1 MKEKEK
7 QELEKQRFIILGLQN
22 IRQLNYKSIIKK
34 HLNITSGSIDNMKSI
49 LPGLDEKRILIE
61 NIFKK
66 NIKEAEIAGWVDN
79 IRELGKIR
87 FFILR
92 DVSGIVQVTAPK
104 GKVKDEVF
112 ELIKNLSRESA
123 VYVKGE
129 VKEAKQAIGG
139 KEIIPSKIILIN
151 TSEDIPIDISD
162 FSKTELPKRLDW
174 RFLDTRSKSV
184 SAIFKIRSGIYK
196 NIVDFYY
203 NEGFT
208 IINTPKITTIGL
220 ESGAESFVVNYFD
233 KKAVLAQS
241 PQFYKQMFTMGGFER
256 VMEIGAVYRA
266 EKSHTTRHLTEFTGV
281 DFEMGFIKD
290 ENDVMDMIEKM
301 FIYVIEKVKEEKKS
315 ELALLGI
322 ELKSPKKIP
331 RIPMSELKEI
341 LAKKGKKL
349 SEDDDLDAE
358 AERMIGEYI
367 LEKFGEE
374 FVFVTNYPAKVRPFY
389 HMRPLGNPK
398 GTRSFDLLWRGV
410 EIATGAQREHRLEI
424 LQKQAKEKNVKIPEI
439 YENIFRYGAVPH
451 GGVGFGLD
459 RITQRMLNLDNTREA
474 VLLPRDVERLT
485 P

>member
-1 MKEKEK
+1 MKT
-7 QELEKQRFIILGLQN
+7 EL
-22 IRQLNYKSIIKK
+22 S
-34 HLNITSGSIDNMKSI
+34 
-49 LPGLDEKRILIE
+49 GLDGKRILIE
-61 NIFKK
+61 DIFKK
-66 NIKEAEIAGWVDN
+66 KIIEVEVAGWVES

-92 DVSGIVQVTAPK
+92 DVSGIVQITAPK
-104 GKVKDEVF
+104 GKVKDEIF
-112 ELIKNLSRESA
+112 EIIKNISRESV
-123 VYVKGE
+123 VYVKGD
-129 VKEAKQAIGG
+129 VKESNQAVGG
-139 KEIIPSKIILIN
+139 KEIIPNKIILLN
-151 TSEDIPIDISD
+151 KAEDIIPIDISD

-174 RFLDTRSKSV
+174 RFLDTRRRKI
-184 SAIFKIRSGIYK
+184 SAIFKIRSSIYK

-203 NEGFT
+203 NKGFT

-290 ENDVMDMIEKM
+290 ENDVMDMIEEM
-301 FIYVIEKVKEEKKS
+301 FKYIIDKVKDERKQ
-315 ELALLGI
+315 ELTLLGI
-322 ELKSPKKIP
+322 ELKVPKKIP
-331 RIPMSELKEI
+331 RIPMPELKEV

-349 SEDDDLDAE
+349 GADDDLDAE
-358 AERMIGEYI
+358 SERMIGEYI

-389 HMRPLGNPK
+389 HMRPLNDSK

-439 YENIFRYGAVPH
+439 YENIFRYGAIPH